1 MLTEALS
8 SFQCTS
14 YVAGQMILW
23 LKEEADLNGTWT
35 VSQINQIPTGVQAVS
50 IFAGILATSL
60 VMVYPFWAVMSV
72 VASVLLFGNVCLLVW
87 DIPVGLKCMSFP
99 CRFCRLYEVG
109 NLAKLSQSPRTTS
122 SDSHRA
128 SLRYYSRG

>member
-1 MLTEALS
+1 
-8 SFQCTS
+8 
-14 YVAGQMILW
+14 MILW
-23 LKEEADLNGTWT
+23 LKQEADLNGTWT

-87 DIPVGLKCMSFP
+87 DIPVGLKCMSFLSLFF
-99 CRFCRLYEVG
+99 RFASVEESTSLTNRRSYRVLPPRIHIMCHADIIPVG
-109 NLAKLSQSPRTTS
+109 EYGDER
-122 SDSHRA
+122 
-128 SLRYYSRG
+128 